1 MPRTTES
8 IWWQGARGRATD
20 PLKEDVRT
28 DVCVIGAGIAGL
40 TTAYLLARA
49 GRRAVVVDSHTMGS
63 GETGRTSAHLSSALD
78 DGFRLLARLHG
89 PNGARMARASHEA
102 AIDLIQHIV
111 SEEGIDC
118 EFERVDGYLLLP
130 PNGSLEL
137 LEAELEAAREA
148 GCDEAEWCL
157 QFPVPGV
164 GGGPAIRFPEQAQF
178 HPIAYLHGL
187 ARAFTR
193 RGGAIWEN
201 THVVGVDPGPP
212 ARIVTGTGPVI
223 TADHVVS
230 ATNTPV
236 IEWAGMQNRQVAC
249 RTYVVAMRIAPGAVP
264 PGLYWDLAE
273 PYHYVRRFGD
283 LLLVGGEDHRTGEI
297 EDESVDRFHRLGEWA
312 QARFPVDGIQA
323 KWSGQVLEPV
333 DGLGHIGRYPGRHQH
348 LYMITGDSG
357 HGLTHGTLGGR
368 LVTDLIRGTTNP
380 WAPLYDPA
388 RVTLR
393 AAGEYL
399 KANLATVRHL
409 TDRMTPGEVAS
420 PAGIPRGAGAVIRR
434 GLAKVAVYRDEADVL
449 HEHSAVCP
457 HLGCVVH
464 WNPVEH
470 TWDCPCHGSRFTPD
484 GQVING
490 PATRGLA
497 EVATRRLVHPPAPS

>member
-8 IWWQGARGRATD
+8 IWWQGARGRPTE
-20 PLKEDVRT
+20 PLGLDLRT

-49 GRRAVVVDSHTMGS
+49 GRRAVVVESHTVGS

-78 DGFRLLARLHG
+78 DRFQVLARLHG

-118 EFERVDGYLLLP
+118 DFARVDGYLFLP
-130 PNGSLEL
+130 PNGSLEV

-157 QFPVPGV
+157 QLPIPGFR
-164 GGGPAIRFPEQAQF
+164 GGPAIRFPKQAQF
-178 HPIAYLHGL
+178 QPIAYLHGL
-187 ARAFTR
+187 ARALIK
-193 RGGAIWEN
+193 RGGAIWED
-201 THVVGVDPGPP
+201 TRVTEVDAGPP
-212 ARIVTGTGPVI
+212 ARIVTQAGPVI

-230 ATNTPV
+230 ATNAPV
-236 IEWAGMQNRQVAC
+236 IGWAGAQSRQVAC
-249 RTYVVAMRIAPGAVP
+249 RTYVLAMRIAPGAVP

-273 PYHYVRRFGD
+273 PYHYVRRWGEV
-283 LLLVGGEDHRTGEI
+283 LLIGGEDHRTGED
-297 EDESVDRFHRLGEWA
+297 EDDSVSRFRRLGEWA
-312 QARFPVDGIQA
+312 QARFPVDGTLA
-323 KWSGQVLEPV
+323 RWSGQVLEPV
-333 DGLGHIGRYPGRHQH
+333 DGLGYIGRNPGRHGH
-348 LYMITGDSG
+348 VYIITGDSG

-368 LVTDLIRGTTNP
+368 LITDLIRGAANP

-388 RVTLR
+388 RLTLR

-409 TDRMTPGEVAS
+409 AEHVTPGEVAT
-420 PAGIPRGAGAVIRR
+420 AAEIPRGAGAVIRR
-434 GLAKVAVYRDEADVL
+434 GLAKIAVYRDEANLL
-449 HEHSAVCP
+449 HEHSAICP

-490 PATRGLA
+490 PAMKGLA
-497 EVATRRLVHPPAPS
+497 EVAERRLVRPPAPS